1 MYDAESIRYQIEEV
15 WADFTLAQTPDRQE
29 RANAYQ
35 TKKIMLKAHGVQSY
49 FQIEFEPLMLALS
62 HEIEKLTDAR
72 PLEQLLRAP
81 LMIGVLG
88 GLAESLGHVSL
99 PSEEAPQVEAQ
110 MAEDMF
116 FAQHFT
122 ASLSDALSGLGH
134 KRDLSR

>member
-1 MYDAESIRYQIEEV
+1 MYDTNSIRQQIEELWSNFMLEQV
-15 WADFTLAQTPDRQE
+15 LDRQE

-62 HEIEKLTDAR
+62 HEIEKLTEAR
-72 PLEQLLRAP
+72 PLEQVLSAP
-81 LMIGVLG
+81 LMIGLLG
-88 GLAESLGHVSL
+88 GLAETLGHVSL
-99 PSEEAPQVEAQ
+99 EAEAAPEAEAQ
-110 MAEDMF
+110 MGEDMF

-134 KRDLSR
+134 KRDTRR